1 MMQVMFDAAEV
12 TGKIDNKSVRY
23 FTLPTI
29 KLDKPN
35 TRKDKMKEVPF
46 A

>member
-12 TGKIDNKSVRY
+12 MGKIDNKSVRY

-35 TRKDKMKEVPF
+35 TRKDKMKEAPF